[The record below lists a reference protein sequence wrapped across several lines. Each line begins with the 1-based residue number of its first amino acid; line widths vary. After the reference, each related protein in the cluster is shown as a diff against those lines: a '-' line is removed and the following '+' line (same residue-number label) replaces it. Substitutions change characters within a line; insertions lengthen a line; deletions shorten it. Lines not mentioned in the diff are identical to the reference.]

1 MYYCGMD
8 GTVVNFN
15 AIKLFVCKLGYSL
28 EEIDGAFIHDA
39 YDYKIYFTPDPPH
52 MLKLT
57 RNALGD
63 LYLFLD
69 NKGRKIE
76 WKFIT
81 VLHEEQTKHGLKFGN
96 NLSGRHM

>member
-1 MYYCGMD
+1 MD

-15 AIKLFVCKLGYSL
+15 SMKLFGCKLGPSL

-57 RNALGD
+57 RND
-63 LYLFLD
+63 LVTLDSFLTI
-69 NKGRKIE
+69 KAEK
-76 WKFIT
+76 
-81 VLHEEQTKHGLKFGN
+81 
-96 NLSGRHM
+96 